1 MADLTSLEY
10 PRHVHLP
17 SHFGDWRSRTVVDAD
32 ACAAALADG
41 YSLEPVI
48 VPDGE
53 PLDGAE
59 PADVPEVPTVPVD
72 TGDAPIKRKP
82 GRPKTKKTED

>member
-1 MADLTSLEY
+1 MADLKSLEY

-17 SHFGDWRSRTVVDAD
+17 SHFGDWRSRIVPDAD
-32 ACAAALADG
+32 ACAAALDEG

-53 PLDGAE
+53 SLDAE
-59 PADVPEVPTVPVD
+59 PANPGTSDASSDAPA
-72 TGDAPIKRKP
+72 DAPIKRKP
-82 GRPKTKKTED
+82 GRTKKTED